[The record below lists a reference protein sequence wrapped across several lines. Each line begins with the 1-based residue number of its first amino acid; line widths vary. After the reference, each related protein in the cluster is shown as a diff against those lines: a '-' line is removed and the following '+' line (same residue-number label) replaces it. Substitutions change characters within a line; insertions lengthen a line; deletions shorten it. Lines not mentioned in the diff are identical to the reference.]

1 MISRELTMKNEEGL
15 HARPATDF
23 TTIAGE
29 FQSKVTIHKD
39 DMDFNGKSIL
49 KVLSACVCQGDTFT
63 LIVEGDD
70 EAEAMKKLSG
80 FIENLND

>member
-1 MISRELTMKNEEGL
+1 
-15 HARPATDF
+15 
-23 TTIAGE
+23 
-29 FQSKVTIHKD
+29 
-39 DMDFNGKSIL
+39 MDFNGKSIL
-49 KVLSACVCQGDTFT
+49 KVLSACVCQGDTFM

>member
-1 MISRELTMKNEEGL
+1 MVSKEMRMKNEEGL

-63 LIVEGDD
+63 LITDGID
-70 EAEAMKKLSG
+70 EEAAMKKLSG